1 MGKQI
6 LSTQEREEIIV
17 QLMGLG
23 ASEQMIRELDHESL
37 KACIREKDRRGDGA
51 ARRKVEAMH
60 EKLTIQRT
68 KAARKTAPA
77 KTEAGLMQ
85 AFRVFDKDGS
95 GTIEREEFLAIMT
108 TPLSNGANSPSAAL
122 VTREQAEMLFDEID
136 TDRSGVV
143 EESEFAHAWAEL
155 EGQYMVGRAV
165 NPALKKSKSRGL
177 HLHLPRFR
185 KSKSSLSG
193 SGGDGS

>member
-1 MGKQI
+1 MGKQT
-6 LSTQEREEIIV
+6 LSTQERGEIIE
-17 QLMGLG
+17 QLAGLG

-37 KACIREKDRRGDGA
+37 KMCVREKDRRGDGA
-51 ARRKVEAMH
+51 ARRKVEMLH

-68 KAARKTAPA
+68 KAARKSAPA

-95 GTIEREEFLAIMT
+95 GTIERDEFLAVMT
-108 TPLSNGANSPSAAL
+108 MPLGPHPQTAAL

-185 KSKSSLSG
+185 KSKSGSLRG
-193 SGGDGS
+193 SDGDAN